1 MGSPGQM
8 PANSAAIILA
18 GGDASVLNV
27 LRQMGV
33 RPAWAESFV
42 RRRVISHYATGG
54 ARNGDSI
61 M

>member
-1 MGSPGQM
+1 MGSPSRM
-8 PANSAAIILA
+8 PANSAAIIFA
-18 GGDASVLNV
+18 GGDDRVLNV

-54 ARNGDSI
+54 ARNGDLI
-61 M
+61 I